1 MRKLKLPE
9 TVTFTTTDTQL
20 PVPSPYYL
28 ELHALCC
35 EVTHLSGAGEYVGL
49 VDHDLKGMQVLASDG
64 SSAELL
70 SFALSSVLVY

>member
-1 MRKLKLPE
+1 MKKLELPE

-35 EVTHLSGAGEYVGL
+35 EVTHLSGAGEF
-49 VDHDLKGMQVLASDG
+49 VDRVEHELKGMQVLANDG

-70 SFALSSVLVY
+70 SFALSCVLVY